1 MGVDPWQDW
10 HKWVFGLSLCGS
22 QDCVLKTVDS
32 SRSRSIVVPLIN
44 ENCADGTIFCFD
56 GWKAYVNL
64 PDPVELEDTSIFAVI
79 HSKNYVDPE
88 SGAHTEYRKIMA
100 RL

>member
-1 MGVDPWQDW
+1 MGVDPWQEW
-10 HKWVFGLSLCGS
+10 HKWVFGLSLRGS
-22 QDCVLKTVDS
+22 LDCVLKTVDS

-44 ENCADGTIFCFD
+44 ENCADGTIFCSE

-64 PDPVELEDTSIFAVI
+64 PDHVELEDTSIFAVN

-88 SGAHTEYRKIMA
+88 RPV
-100 RL
+100 L